1 MRRRQ
6 EINKSR
12 DVKNAVVSAVRT
24 VMHLFLATLLSEMRK
39 EDEAANRVKKRL
51 HLTALLPALKLL
63 DAL

>member
-12 DVKNAVVSAVRT
+12 DVKNAVVSPFRT

-39 EDEAANRVKKRL
+39 RGRSCE
-51 HLTALLPALKLL
+51 
-63 DAL
+63 